1 MKVFVTGGSGF
12 VGQNLIKSL
21 IAGGYEV
28 VALARSANSVKI
40 VEQLGAKAVR
50 GGLSDAA
57 AIAKGLHTCDSVF
70 HLAAEVS
77 FFKSEKS
84 LSELNVNATWRML
97 KEAQKQGVK
106 NFIYL
111 SAASV
116 AMNGSPVCMI
126 DETYQSNNIID
137 GYSKTKHKAEQL
149 VLNEN
154 KASFR
159 TIAFRPSLIW
169 GKGESHL
176 LPALTEAVK
185 KNRFKFIDGGNH
197 FFISCHAK
205 NVCHALMLGEKAEI
219 GGETFFITDDEQI
232 TIKEFLMRY
241 LKAAGVTIPDVS
253 ISYKKAWF
261 VANVLEAV
269 WKLLRLKGE
278 PPLTKA
284 TVYATGME
292 FTASD
297 AKARMQ
303 LGYKPVVSY
312 EQGFKE
318 MTEERLR

>member
-12 VGQNLIKSL
+12 VGQNLIKTL
-21 IAGGYEV
+21 KNEGYEV
-28 VALARSANSVKI
+28 AALARSANSAKI
-40 VEQLGAKAVR
+40 VEQLGARAIR
-50 GGLSDAA
+50 GDLSDAA
-57 AIAKGLHTCDSVF
+57 AVSKGLYACDSVF

-84 LSELNVNATWRML
+84 LSELNVNATWRIL
-97 KEAQKQGVK
+97 RESQKQGVK
-106 NFIYL
+106 NFVYL

-116 AMNGSPVCMI
+116 VMEGSPVCMI
-126 DETYQSNNIID
+126 DETYQPNNIID
-137 GYSKTKHKAEQL
+137 GYSKTKYKAEQL

-154 KASFR
+154 KAGFR

-176 LPALTEAVK
+176 LPTLIEAVK
-185 KNRFKFIDGGNH
+185 KKRLKFIDGGNH
-197 FFISCHAK
+197 LFISCHVR
-205 NVCHALMLGEKAEI
+205 NVCQALLLGEQSKI
-219 GGETFFITDDEQI
+219 GGEAFFITDGEQI
-232 TIKEFLMRY
+232 TLKNFLKRY
-241 LKAAGVTIPDVS
+241 LKTAGITIPDAS

-261 VANVLEAV
+261 IANVFEAL

-297 AKARMQ
+297 AKARIQ

-312 EQGFKE
+312 EQGFNE
-318 MTEERLR
+318 MTEAGLN